1 MWFRHRKFRP
11 RRVEIRKNRPDL
23 SSVWQTIT
31 TPQVMAAIGIAAG
44 FWVAAAGITTLREQM
59 VRYRP
64 DQYAQED
71 ILSRV
76 EFGFINAERETEI
89 KQEASA
95 AAPRVFRAVPK
106 AFGEL
111 EAALLA
117 LPEDVSRV
125 LPEQLPRELRLDSGA
140 ITKLKRIQV
149 DGADD
154 YKKWVK
160 TYVESLRGLRDK
172 GRLVVLSRADLQEE
186 GLAPERS
193 KVKLQGI
200 GPASEFLEMEKGRV
214 FAARKG
220 AATTEAQRA
229 DLLTLIAP
237 LADQSFTAPLAS
249 NIAGFTVDTLLPTHE
264 LDADASTREQRA
276 AADRVSL
283 WPARRH
289 ILGKAILVP
298 KGQYITQAAW
308 KILAVEQRAFVD
320 HMAQM
325 AWKSRLLTHIGMAGI
340 VLLLTM
346 AMAGYV
352 AAFQPRIVRNWM
364 RGLAISGLLLAML
377 LLAQLAGVGA
387 EPLLLFGIAPT
398 ILVAMILAIAYDQ
411 RFAMGIASLHGLLVT
426 AALDQG
432 IGFLLIMW
440 VGILTCCFLL
450 DEVRTRSKLVE
461 VGGLTALAMIFAA
474 AAVAA
479 TEMQPRG
486 VIGHDALYAGAAGL
500 GVGFI
505 VLGLLPFIEKAFKI
519 TTSIT
524 LLELADVSQPLLRR
538 LSMEASGTYNHSLQ
552 VASLAEAAA
561 EAVGADSLL
570 CRVGSYYH
578 DIGKMNKAEYFCEN
592 QAEGRNRH
600 LNLNPSVSLLIIIG
614 HVKDGVELAREY
626 HLPPAILPIIQQ
638 HHGTTLVEY
647 FYHQACRQSDAAL
660 HEQPSVSDMQYRYP
674 GPKPRSRETAIVMI
688 ADVVESASRAIV
700 EPTANRIESLVHD
713 IVMKRMLDGQFDE
726 TDLTF
731 SELRVIERTLVKTL
745 LGIYHGRLAYPS
757 TSSTTHGI
765 SATAVRSA

>member
-1 MWFRHRKFRP
+1 MWFSHRKHRP

-23 SSVWQTIT
+23 SSVWQNIT
-31 TPQVMAAIGIAAG
+31 TPQIRTAICTAAG
-44 FWVAAAGITTLREQM
+44 FWLLATGITTLREQM

-76 EFGFINAERETEI
+76 EFRYINPERETEL

-95 AAPRVFRAVPK
+95 AAARVYRASPK
-106 AFGEL
+106 AFTEL

-117 LPEDVSRV
+117 LPGDVSRL
-125 LPEQLPRELRLDSGA
+125 LPEQLPKELRLDSGA
-140 ITKLKRIQV
+140 ITKLKQIQV
-149 DGADD
+149 EGVDD

-160 TYVESLRGLRDK
+160 TYVDSLRGLRDK
-172 GRLVVLSRADLQEE
+172 GKLVILSPADLQEE
-186 GLAPERS
+186 TLAPERS
-193 KVKLQGI
+193 KIKFQGAA
-200 GPASEFLEMEKGRV
+200 PASEFVEMDKGRV

-220 AATTEAQRA
+220 VAAPEMQRA

-249 NIAGFTVDTLLPTHE
+249 NIAGFTVDTLQPTHD
-264 LDADASTREQRA
+264 LDADASSLEQRA
-276 AADRVSL
+276 AAERVSL

-289 ILGKAILVP
+289 ILEKAILVP
-298 KGQYITQAAW
+298 KGQPITQAAW

-320 HMAQM
+320 LMP
-325 AWKSRLLTHIGMAGI
+325 WKSRLLTHVGMAGV
-340 VLLLTM
+340 VLLLTL
-346 AMAGYV
+346 AIAGYV
-352 AAFQPRIVRNWM
+352 AVFQPRIVRNSI
-364 RGLAISGLLLAML
+364 RGLAIAGLLLSML
-377 LLAQLAGVGA
+377 LLAQLAGVSA
-387 EPLLLFGIAPT
+387 EPLLLFGVAPT
-398 ILVAMILAIAYDQ
+398 ILVAMILSIAYDQ
-411 RFAMGIASLHGLLVT
+411 RFAMGIASLHGILVT

-432 IGFLLIMW
+432 IGFFLVMW

-450 DEVRTRSKLVE
+450 DEVRSRSKLVE

-474 AAVAA
+474 VAVAA

-486 VIGHDALYAGAAGL
+486 VIGHNALYAGAAGL

-524 LLELADVSQPLLRR
+524 LLELADASQPLLRR
-538 LSMEASGTYNHSLQ
+538 LSIEAPGTYNHSLQ
-552 VASLAEAAA
+552 VATLAEAAA

-578 DIGKMNKAEYFCEN
+578 DVGKMNKADYFCEN

-647 FYHQACRQSDAAL
+647 FYHQACRQNDDSQ
-660 HEQPSVSDMQYRYP
+660 HEQQDVSDMQYRYP
-674 GPKPRSRETAIVMI
+674 GPKPRSRETAIIMI
-688 ADVVESASRAIV
+688 ADVVESASRAIA

-713 IVMKRMLDGQFDE
+713 LVMKRMLDGQFDE

-731 SELRVIERTLVKTL
+731 SELRQIERTLVKTL

-757 TSSTTHGI
+757 TSAMTQASSI
-765 SATAVRSA
+765 TAVKSA